1 MRTGTRVWVVV
12 ATLVLLHFLL
22 HVGLGVR
29 HGAPDLLTVALLLA
43 AREVG
48 VGTAAGLG
56 LAMGLLE
63 DALSVVSFG
72 ANAVAMTAVG
82 LLGAVTRDLFVG
94 DSLVFLVSYFVIGKW
109 VRDLVAWLAMGEAL
123 RQPFAD
129 QVLVQG
135 LLGGLYAA
143 VVGIAVM
150 AVSGLWREVSV

>member
-1 MRTGTRVWVVV
+1 MKAGARVWVVV
-12 ATLVLLHFLL
+12 AALVLLHFLL
-22 HVGLGVR
+22 HVGLGVQ

-48 VGTAAGLG
+48 VGTAAGVG

-63 DALSVVSFG
+63 DALGAVSFG
-72 ANAVAMTAVG
+72 ANAVAMTVVG

-94 DSLVFLVSYFVIGKW
+94 DSLLFLVSYFVIGKW
-109 VRDLVAWLAMGEAL
+109 VRDLVGWLAMGEAL
-123 RQPFAD
+123 RQSFAD

-135 LLGGLYAA
+135 FLGGLYAA

-150 AVSGLWREVSV
+150 SVSGLWREASR

>member
-1 MRTGTRVWVVV
+1 MKAGARVWVVV
-12 ATLVLLHFLL
+12 AALVLLHFLL
-22 HVGLGVR
+22 HVGLGVQ

-48 VGTAAGLG
+48 VGTAAGVG

-63 DALSVVSFG
+63 DALGAVSFG
-72 ANAVAMTAVG
+72 ANAVAMTVVG

-109 VRDLVAWLAMGEAL
+109 VRDLVGWLAMGEAL
-123 RQPFAD
+123 RQSFAD

-135 LLGGLYAA
+135 FLGGLYAA

-150 AVSGLWREVSV
+150 SVSGLWREASR